1 MRRYL
6 SLISLILLVMFIVLG
21 FIFPQVLYPLP
32 DSWDIVLVIIL
43 LFGSFFAALF
53 SKKGLL
59 KVITLVV
66 SSIGILGLV
75 VIIIYSIAMMI
86 FGSFGS

>member
-21 FIFPQVLYPLP
+21 FIFPQVLNPLP